1 MTKQDLI
8 DQIASETNLTKRQAG
23 QALNAVVDGIKFAL
37 KKGERVT
44 LVGFGTFFVAH
55 RKARTGRNPRTQQ
68 KIQIPAR
75 KVPNF
80 RAGKELKNL
89 VRR

>member
-8 DQIASETNLTKRQAG
+8 DQIASETGFTKRQAG
-23 QALNAVVDGIKFAL
+23 QALNAVVDGIKTAL

-68 KIQIPAR
+68 RIQIPAR

-89 VRR
+89 VR

>member
-8 DQIASETNLTKRQAG
+8 DQIASETGFTKRQAG
-23 QALNAVVDGIKFAL
+23 QALNAVVDGIKTAM

-68 KIQIPAR
+68 RIQIPAR

-89 VRR
+89 VR

>member
-8 DQIASETNLTKRQAG
+8 DRIASQTGLTKRQAG
-23 QALNAVVDGIKFAL
+23 QALNAVVDGIKGAM

-44 LVGFGTFFVAH
+44 LVGFGTFFVAQ
-55 RKARTGRNPRTQQ
+55 RKSRTGRNPRTQQ
-68 KIQIPAR
+68 KINIPAR

-80 RAGKELKNL
+80 RAGKELKHL
-89 VRR
+89 VR

>member
-8 DQIASETNLTKRQAG
+8 DRIASETGLTKRQAG
-23 QALNAVVDGIKFAL
+23 QALNAVVDGIKGAMR
-37 KKGERVT
+37 KGERVT
-44 LVGFGTFFVAH
+44 LVGFGTFFVAQ

-68 KIQIPAR
+68 RIQIPAR

-89 VRR
+89 VR

>member
-8 DQIASETNLTKRQAG
+8 DRIASETGLTKRQAG
-23 QALNAVVDGIKFAL
+23 QALNAVVDGIKGAM
-37 KKGERVT
+37 KKGDRVT
-44 LVGFGTFFVAH
+44 LVGFGTFFVAQ

-68 KIQIPAR
+68 RIQIPAR

-80 RAGKELKNL
+80 RAGKELKTL
-89 VRR
+89 VR

>member
-23 QALNAVVDGIKFAL
+23 QALNAVVDGIKTAM